1 MSHFIHEM
9 KHALRALLKNPGFT
23 IAAVS
28 ALALGIGANT
38 AIFSV
43 VNAVLLKPLAYP
55 NADRIVEFGSRSEMI
70 ASFLS
75 NVPELR
81 AYQRATRAF
90 QEVAAYDMAGPG
102 FNITEGR
109 PEQVRGIH
117 VTEGYFRL
125 FGAPVIL
132 GRTFTRQEDS
142 PHGGRV
148 VVLSYGLWQRR
159 FGGDANVVGKSL
171 SLGNEPYTIV
181 GVIGKQFRSD
191 PAADLWV
198 PFQFPLVSEDM
209 NTYFRVAG
217 LLRPGVTMAQAN
229 AQLDLAAIQF
239 HRDYPYTN
247 PQARFQIQPLR
258 DTIVGDVR
266 NSLLVLLG
274 AVSLVLLIACANVAN
289 LLLAR
294 AAGRRREFAIRSALG
309 AGRARIIRQ
318 LFTESILLSLG
329 GGILGLAL
337 GFVGVRALLAISP
350 AGLPRIGDGGSAVGI
365 DWRVLGFTL
374 AVSLATGLLFG
385 LFPALHASRNDLST
399 VLKESSSRSGIGL
412 RQGRLRALLVVSE
425 VSLAL
430 VLLIGAILLIRS
442 LVALHGVGPGF
453 DPHNVLTME
462 MSLTGD
468 RFEKAAGVVELEK
481 VGRRQLNALPGV
493 EIASAAYWL
502 PNLVG
507 DELPFEIVG
516 RPADKDHQY
525 DSRWMS
531 VSPDY
536 LNVFKI
542 PLLQGRAFNEND
554 TATSPKV
561 AMINEALARK
571 YWPHQEAIGQQIT
584 ISKGLGPQMD
594 ESSPTIIG
602 IVADSHDAGLGQ
614 PASPVVMVPIPQ
626 VTDLY
631 TASYTNV
638 QPLIWVVRTHGDP
651 HALIPAITKQLRV
664 ASGGFP
670 VAHVRT
676 MEEVMG
682 DSTSRENF
690 NMLLLSIFGVVAL
703 GLAAI
708 GIYGL
713 MAYSV
718 AQRTQEMGIRM
729 ALGADRSAV
738 RRLVVWQGA
747 KLALAGIVLGLGVAF
762 GLAHVI
768 ASLLFGVK
776 PWDPAAFVAAPIIL
790 ISVALIAV
798 WLPAT
803 RASKVD
809 PIEALRTE

>member
-1 MSHFIHEM
+1 MRNFLREIR
-9 KHALRALLKNPGFT
+9 HAGRALLKSQAFT
-23 IAAVS
+23 FAAVS

-43 VNAVLLKPLAYP
+43 VNAVLLKPLSYP
-55 NADRIVEFGSRSEMI
+55 NADRIVEFGARSEMI
-70 ASFLS
+70 ASYLS
-75 NVPELR
+75 NVPELQ
-81 AYQRATRAF
+81 AYERQTDVF
-90 QEVAAYDMAGPG
+90 KNVAAYDMAGPG

-117 VTEGYFRL
+117 VTEAYFRL
-125 FGAPVIL
+125 FGAPVML

-148 VVLSYGLWQRR
+148 VILSYGLWQQR
-159 FGGDANVVGKSL
+159 FGGDPGIIGKSI
-171 SLGNEPYTIV
+171 SLGNEPYTVV

-198 PFQFPLVSEDM
+198 PFQFPPVTQDL

-217 LLRPGVTMAQAN
+217 LLRPGVTMAQAD
-229 AQLDLAAIQF
+229 AQLDLAAMQY
-239 HRDYPYTN
+239 HRDYPITN
-247 PQARFQIQPLR
+247 PQGRFEIHPLR
-258 DTIVGDVR
+258 DNIVGDVR

-318 LFTESILLSLG
+318 LFTESMLLSVG
-329 GGILGLAL
+329 GGVLGLAL

-350 AGLPRIGDGGSAVGI
+350 AGLPRIGDGGSAVGL

-374 AVSLATGLLFG
+374 AVSLGTGLLFG
-385 LFPALHASRNDLST
+385 LFPALHASRSDLNS
-399 VLKESSSRSGIGL
+399 VLKESGSRSGIGF
-412 RQGRLRALLVVSE
+412 RQGRMRSLLVVSE
-425 VSLAL
+425 ISLAL
-430 VLLIGAILLIRS
+430 VLLIGALLLIRS
-442 LVALHGVGPGF
+442 LIALHGVGPGF
-453 DPHNVLTME
+453 DAHDVLTME
-462 MSLTGD
+462 MSLNGD
-468 RFEKAAGVVELEK
+468 RYEKTGGVVELEK
-481 VGRRQLNALPGV
+481 NGRRRLNALPGV
-493 EIASAAYWL
+493 EISSAAYWL

-507 DELPFEIVG
+507 DELPFQIVG
-516 RPADKDHQY
+516 RPVDKDHQY
-525 DSRWMS
+525 GSHWMS

-536 LNVFKI
+536 LSVFQI
-542 PLLQGRAFNEND
+542 PLLRGRAFNEND

-571 YWPHQEAIGQQIT
+571 YWPQQDPIGQQIN
-584 ISKGLGPQMD
+584 ISKDLGPQMD

-602 IVADSHDAGLGQ
+602 IVADSHNEGPGQ
-614 PASPVVMVPIPQ
+614 AASPVVMVPIPQ

-651 HALIPAITKQLRV
+651 HALIGAITDQLRL

-676 MEEVMG
+676 MDEVMG
-682 DSTSRENF
+682 SSTSRENF

-747 KLALAGIVLGLGVAF
+747 KLALAGIALGLGTAF
-762 GLAHVI
+762 ALSHVI

-776 PWDPAAFVAAPIIL
+776 PWDPAAFLVAPVIL
-790 ISVALIAV
+790 ISIALIAV

-803 RASKVD
+803 RASKVN

>member
-1 MSHFIHEM
+1 M
-9 KHALRALLKNPGFT
+9 
-23 IAAVS
+23 
-28 ALALGIGANT
+28 
-38 AIFSV
+38 
-43 VNAVLLKPLAYP
+43 
-55 NADRIVEFGSRSEMI
+55 
-70 ASFLS
+70 
-75 NVPELR
+75 
-81 AYQRATRAF
+81 
-90 QEVAAYDMAGPG
+90 
-102 FNITEGR
+102 
-109 PEQVRGIH
+109 
-117 VTEGYFRL
+117 
-125 FGAPVIL
+125 
-132 GRTFTRQEDS
+132 
-142 PHGGRV
+142 
-148 VVLSYGLWQRR
+148 
-159 FGGDANVVGKSL
+159 
-171 SLGNEPYTIV
+171 
-181 GVIGKQFRSD
+181 
-191 PAADLWV
+191 
-198 PFQFPLVSEDM
+198 
-209 NTYFRVAG
+209 
-217 LLRPGVTMAQAN
+217 
-229 AQLDLAAIQF
+229 
-239 HRDYPYTN
+239 
-247 PQARFQIQPLR
+247 
-258 DTIVGDVR
+258 
-266 NSLLVLLG
+266 
-274 AVSLVLLIACANVAN
+274 
-289 LLLAR
+289 
-294 AAGRRREFAIRSALG
+294 
-309 AGRARIIRQ
+309 
-318 LFTESILLSLG
+318 
-329 GGILGLAL
+329 
-337 GFVGVRALLAISP
+337 
-350 AGLPRIGDGGSAVGI
+350 
-365 DWRVLGFTL
+365 LGFTL
-374 AVSLATGLLFG
+374 AVSLATGILFG
-385 LFPALHASRNDLST
+385 LFPALHASRNDLSS

-536 LNVFKI
+536 LSVFKI

-638 QPLIWVVRTHGDP
+638 QPLIWVVRAHGAP
-651 HALIPAITKQLRV
+651 HALIPAITKQLRI

-747 KLALAGIVLGLGVAF
+747 KLALAGIVLGLGAAF

-776 PWDPAAFVAAPIIL
+776 PWDPAAFVAAPLIL

>member
-1 MSHFIHEM
+1 MRNFIHEIRD
-9 KHALRALLKNPGFT
+9 ALRALLKNPGFT
-23 IAAVS
+23 LAAVS
-28 ALALGIGANT
+28 ALALGIGANI

-43 VNAVLLKPLAYP
+43 VNAVLLNPLAYP

-75 NVPELR
+75 NVPELH
-81 AYQRATRAF
+81 AYHRATRAF
-90 QEVAAYDMAGPG
+90 QEVAAYDMTGPG
-102 FNITEGR
+102 FNITQGR

-132 GRTFTRQEDS
+132 GRTFTPQEDA

-148 VVLSYGLWQRR
+148 VMLSYGLWQRR
-159 FGGDANVVGKSL
+159 FGGDPGIVGKSL

-181 GVIGKQFRSD
+181 GVIEKQFRSD

-198 PFQFPLVSEDM
+198 PFQFPPVSEDM
-209 NTYFRVAG
+209 NTYFHVAG
-217 LLRPGVTMAQAN
+217 LLRPGVTMARAK
-229 AQLDLAAIQF
+229 AQLDLAAVQY

-247 PQARFQIQPLR
+247 PQARFQIHPLR

-266 NSLLVLLG
+266 NSLLILLG

-309 AGRARIIRQ
+309 AGRGRIIRQ
-318 LFTESILLSLG
+318 LFTESILLSVG
-329 GGILGLAL
+329 GGVLGLAL

-350 AGLPRIGDGGSAVGI
+350 AGLPRIGDGGAAVGL
-365 DWRVLGFTL
+365 DWRVLGFTV

-385 LFPALHASRNDLST
+385 LFPALHASRADLNS
-399 VLKESSSRSGIGL
+399 VLKESSSRGGIGI
-412 RQGRLRALLVVSE
+412 RQGRMRALLVVSE
-425 VSLAL
+425 ISLAL
-430 VLLIGAILLIRS
+430 VLLIGAILLIRT
-442 LVALHGVGPGF
+442 LIALQGVGPGF

-468 RFEKAAGVVELEK
+468 RFEKTAGVVQLEK
-481 VGRRQLNALPGV
+481 DGRRRLNALPGV
-493 EIASAAYWL
+493 EVSSAAYWL

-525 DSRWMS
+525 DSHWMS

-536 LNVFKI
+536 LSVFKI
-542 PLLQGRAFNEND
+542 PLLRGRAFNEDD

-561 AMINEALARK
+561 AMINEALAQK
-571 YWPHQEAIGQQIT
+571 YWPHQDPIGQEIT

-602 IVADSHDAGLGQ
+602 IVADSHDEGLGQ

-651 HALIPAITKQLRV
+651 QALSAAITKELRL

-676 MEEVMG
+676 MDEVMG
-682 DSTSRENF
+682 SSTSRENF

-729 ALGADRSAV
+729 ALGADRAAV

-747 KLALAGIVLGLGVAF
+747 KLAFAGVVLGLGAAL
-762 GLAHVI
+762 GLAHLI

-776 PWDPAAFVAAPIIL
+776 PWDPAAFVAAPLIL

-798 WLPAT
+798 WLPAM

-809 PIEALRTE
+809 PMQALRTE

>member
-1 MSHFIHEM
+1 MRNFIHEIR
-9 KHALRALLKNPGFT
+9 HALRALLKNPGFT
-23 IAAVS
+23 LAAVS

-75 NVPELR
+75 NVPELH

-90 QEVAAYDMAGPG
+90 QEVAAYDMTGPG
-102 FNITEGR
+102 FNITQGR

-132 GRTFTRQEDS
+132 GRTFTPQEDA

-159 FGGDANVVGKSL
+159 FGGDPGIVGKSL

-198 PFQFPLVSEDM
+198 PFQFPPVSEDM
-209 NTYFRVAG
+209 NTYFHVAG
-217 LLRPGVTMAQAN
+217 LLRPGVTMARAK
-229 AQLDLAAIQF
+229 AQLDLAAVQY

-247 PQARFQIQPLR
+247 PQARFQIHPLR

-266 NSLLVLLG
+266 NSLLILLG

-309 AGRARIIRQ
+309 AGRGRIIRQ
-318 LFTESILLSLG
+318 LFTESILLSVG
-329 GGILGLAL
+329 GGVLGLAL

-350 AGLPRIGDGGSAVGI
+350 AGLPRIGDGGAAVGL
-365 DWRVLGFTL
+365 DWRVLGFTV

-385 LFPALHASRNDLST
+385 LFPALHASRADLNS
-399 VLKESSSRSGIGL
+399 VLKESSSRGGIGI
-412 RQGRLRALLVVSE
+412 RQGRMRALLVVSE
-425 VSLAL
+425 ISLAL
-430 VLLIGAILLIRS
+430 VLLIGAILLIRT
-442 LVALHGVGPGF
+442 LIALQGVGPGF

-468 RFEKAAGVVELEK
+468 RFEKTAGVVQLEK
-481 VGRRQLNALPGV
+481 DGRRRLNALPGV
-493 EIASAAYWL
+493 EVSSAAYWL

-507 DELPFEIVG
+507 DELPFEIGG

-525 DSRWMS
+525 DSHWMS

-536 LNVFKI
+536 LSVFKI
-542 PLLQGRAFNEND
+542 PLLRGRAFNEDD

-561 AMINEALARK
+561 AMINEALAQK
-571 YWPHQEAIGQQIT
+571 YWPHQDPIGQR
-584 ISKGLGPQMD
+584 SPSARAWDRRWMSRRRRLSA
-594 ESSPTIIG
+594 SSPTATMKVWG
-602 IVADSHDAGLGQ
+602 
-614 PASPVVMVPIPQ
+614 
-626 VTDLY
+626 
-631 TASYTNV
+631 N
-638 QPLIWVVRTHGDP
+638 
-651 HALIPAITKQLRV
+651 LR
-664 ASGGFP
+664 A
-670 VAHVRT
+670 R
-676 MEEVMG
+676 
-682 DSTSRENF
+682 
-690 NMLLLSIFGVVAL
+690 
-703 GLAAI
+703 
-708 GIYGL
+708 
-713 MAYSV
+713 
-718 AQRTQEMGIRM
+718 
-729 ALGADRSAV
+729 
-738 RRLVVWQGA
+738 W
-747 KLALAGIVLGLGVAF
+747 
-762 GLAHVI
+762 
-768 ASLLFGVK
+768 
-776 PWDPAAFVAAPIIL
+776 
-790 ISVALIAV
+790 
-798 WLPAT
+798 
-803 RASKVD
+803 
-809 PIEALRTE
+809 

>member
-1 MSHFIHEM
+1 
-9 KHALRALLKNPGFT
+9 
-23 IAAVS
+23 
-28 ALALGIGANT
+28 
-38 AIFSV
+38 
-43 VNAVLLKPLAYP
+43 
-55 NADRIVEFGSRSEMI
+55 
-70 ASFLS
+70 
-75 NVPELR
+75 
-81 AYQRATRAF
+81 
-90 QEVAAYDMAGPG
+90 
-102 FNITEGR
+102 
-109 PEQVRGIH
+109 
-117 VTEGYFRL
+117 
-125 FGAPVIL
+125 
-132 GRTFTRQEDS
+132 
-142 PHGGRV
+142 
-148 VVLSYGLWQRR
+148 
-159 FGGDANVVGKSL
+159 
-171 SLGNEPYTIV
+171 
-181 GVIGKQFRSD
+181 
-191 PAADLWV
+191 
-198 PFQFPLVSEDM
+198 
-209 NTYFRVAG
+209 
-217 LLRPGVTMAQAN
+217 
-229 AQLDLAAIQF
+229 
-239 HRDYPYTN
+239 
-247 PQARFQIQPLR
+247 
-258 DTIVGDVR
+258 
-266 NSLLVLLG
+266 
-274 AVSLVLLIACANVAN
+274 
-289 LLLAR
+289 
-294 AAGRRREFAIRSALG
+294 
-309 AGRARIIRQ
+309 
-318 LFTESILLSLG
+318 
-329 GGILGLAL
+329 
-337 GFVGVRALLAISP
+337 
-350 AGLPRIGDGGSAVGI
+350 
-365 DWRVLGFTL
+365 
-374 AVSLATGLLFG
+374 
-385 LFPALHASRNDLST
+385 
-399 VLKESSSRSGIGL
+399 
-412 RQGRLRALLVVSE
+412 
-425 VSLAL
+425 
-430 VLLIGAILLIRS
+430 
-442 LVALHGVGPGF
+442 
-453 DPHNVLTME
+453 ME

-493 EIASAAYWL
+493 VIASAAYWL

-536 LNVFKI
+536 LSVFKI

-554 TATSPKV
+554 TATSAKV

-571 YWPHQEAIGQQIT
+571 YWPHQDAIGQQIT

-638 QPLIWVVRTHGDP
+638 QPLIWVVRTHADP
-651 HALIPAITKQLRV
+651 HALIPAITKQLRI

-747 KLALAGIVLGLGVAF
+747 KLALAGIVLGLGAAF

-768 ASLLFGVK
+768 ASLLFKVK
-776 PWDPAAFVAAPIIL
+776 LSDPAAFVAAPIIL

-809 PIEALRTE
+809 PMEALRTE

>member
-1 MSHFIHEM
+1 MRNFIHEIR
-9 KHALRALLKNPGFT
+9 HALRALLKNPGFT
-23 IAAVS
+23 LAAVS

-75 NVPELR
+75 NVPELH

-90 QEVAAYDMAGPG
+90 QEVAAYDMTGPG
-102 FNITEGR
+102 FNITQGR

-132 GRTFTRQEDS
+132 GRTFTPKEDA

-148 VVLSYGLWQRR
+148 VVLSYGLWLRR
-159 FGGDANVVGKSL
+159 FGGDPGIVGKSL

-198 PFQFPLVSEDM
+198 PFQFPPVSEDM
-209 NTYFRVAG
+209 NTYFHVAG
-217 LLRPGVTMAQAN
+217 LLRPGVTMAQAK
-229 AQLDLAAIQF
+229 AQLDLAAVQY

-247 PQARFQIQPLR
+247 PQARFQIHPLR

-266 NSLLVLLG
+266 NSLLILLG

-309 AGRARIIRQ
+309 AGRGRIIRQ
-318 LFTESILLSLG
+318 LFTESILLSVG
-329 GGILGLAL
+329 GGVLGLAL

-350 AGLPRIGDGGSAVGI
+350 AGLPRIGDGGAAVGL
-365 DWRVLGFTL
+365 DWRVLGFTV

-385 LFPALHASRNDLST
+385 LFPALHASRADLNS
-399 VLKESSSRSGIGL
+399 VLKESSSRGGIGI
-412 RQGRLRALLVVSE
+412 RQGRMRALLVVSE
-425 VSLAL
+425 ISLAL
-430 VLLIGAILLIRS
+430 VLLIGAILLIRT
-442 LVALHGVGPGF
+442 LIALQSVGPGF

-468 RFEKAAGVVELEK
+468 RFEKTAGVVQLEK
-481 VGRRQLNALPGV
+481 DGRRRLNALPGV
-493 EIASAAYWL
+493 EVSSAAYWL

-525 DSRWMS
+525 DSHWMS

-536 LNVFKI
+536 LSVFKI
-542 PLLQGRAFNEND
+542 PLLRGRAFNEDD

-561 AMINEALARK
+561 AMINEALAQK
-571 YWPHQEAIGQQIT
+571 YWPHQDPIGQEIT

-602 IVADSHDAGLGQ
+602 IVADSHDEGLGQ

-651 HALIPAITKQLRV
+651 QALSAAITKELRL

-676 MEEVMG
+676 MDEVMG
-682 DSTSRENF
+682 SSTSRENF

-729 ALGADRSAV
+729 ALGADRAAV

-747 KLALAGIVLGLGVAF
+747 KLALAGIVLGLGAAL
-762 GLAHVI
+762 GLAHLI
-768 ASLLFGVK
+768 ASLLFEVK
-776 PWDPAAFVAAPIIL
+776 PWDPAAFVAAPLIL

-809 PIEALRTE
+809 PMEALRTE

>member
-1 MSHFIHEM
+1 M
-9 KHALRALLKNPGFT
+9 
-23 IAAVS
+23 
-28 ALALGIGANT
+28 
-38 AIFSV
+38 
-43 VNAVLLKPLAYP
+43 
-55 NADRIVEFGSRSEMI
+55 
-70 ASFLS
+70 
-75 NVPELR
+75 
-81 AYQRATRAF
+81 
-90 QEVAAYDMAGPG
+90 
-102 FNITEGR
+102 
-109 PEQVRGIH
+109 
-117 VTEGYFRL
+117 
-125 FGAPVIL
+125 
-132 GRTFTRQEDS
+132 
-142 PHGGRV
+142 
-148 VVLSYGLWQRR
+148 GL
-159 FGGDANVVGKSL
+159 
-171 SLGNEPYTIV
+171 
-181 GVIGKQFRSD
+181 
-191 PAADLWV
+191 
-198 PFQFPLVSEDM
+198 
-209 NTYFRVAG
+209 
-217 LLRPGVTMAQAN
+217 
-229 AQLDLAAIQF
+229 
-239 HRDYPYTN
+239 
-247 PQARFQIQPLR
+247 
-258 DTIVGDVR
+258 
-266 NSLLVLLG
+266 
-274 AVSLVLLIACANVAN
+274 
-289 LLLAR
+289 
-294 AAGRRREFAIRSALG
+294 
-309 AGRARIIRQ
+309 
-318 LFTESILLSLG
+318 
-329 GGILGLAL
+329 
-337 GFVGVRALLAISP
+337 
-350 AGLPRIGDGGSAVGI
+350 
-365 DWRVLGFTL
+365 DWRVLGFTI

-385 LFPALHASRNDLST
+385 LFPALHASRADLSS

-412 RQGRLRALLVVSE
+412 RQGRMRALLVVSE

-442 LVALHGVGPGF
+442 LVALHDVGPGF

-468 RFEKAAGVVELEK
+468 RFEKAAGVVQLEK
-481 VGRRQLNALPGV
+481 DGRRRLNALPGV
-493 EIASAAYWL
+493 EVSSAAYWL

-516 RPADKDHQY
+516 QPADKDHEY
-525 DSRWMS
+525 GSRWMS

-536 LNVFKI
+536 LSVFKI
-542 PLLQGRAFNEND
+542 PLLRGRAFNEDD

-571 YWPHQEAIGQQIT
+571 YWPHQDPIGQQII

-602 IVADSHDAGLGQ
+602 IVADSHDAGLGE

-651 HALIPAITKQLRV
+651 HALIPAVTEQLRL

-670 VAHVRT
+670 VAHVRS
-676 MEEVMG
+676 MEEVLG

-729 ALGADRSAV
+729 ALGADRAAV

-747 KLALAGIVLGLGVAF
+747 KLALAGIVLGLGAAF
-762 GLAHVI
+762 ALVHLI

-776 PWDPAAFVAAPIIL
+776 PWDPTAFVAAPLIL

-803 RASKVD
+803 RASRVD
-809 PIEALRTE
+809 PMQALRTE